1 MDEGTAAGPKR
12 NWWSRPGQRPAEPS
26 AQAPAAPGPATPE
39 VGATPEAGAA
49 PETEG
54 AAATRERTAPPAGAA
69 GDLPTGPTAPTGPEG
84 IASAAPQAGTD
95 QQPTE
100 PSGSTPNGAP
110 GSTPNGAP
118 GSTPGAS
125 SDAGAGAGADASG
138 AAPGPG
144 SGIPSSATP
153 EAGSGAPAPV
163 PPASV
168 SHAPA
173 PPAAPPQQPLHPQ
186 DPYGTPPY
194 GDPGP
199 WAPAPPVQRP
209 TATPAHGTGVPPQS
223 TGATP
228 IAGQQAAYG
237 GAPVPPSRQ
246 PFPAQ
251 PQPPVG
257 PPHEDSARTPMPWAE
272 PPSAPGRP
280 PQGPDAPHHPA
291 AAPPP
296 SGADAAPRGAGDGA
310 GLPAVM
316 HDASGGAPLPPEAHG
331 APQPRHLPQPGPGG
345 VEPGPGGTAGPQQ
358 PHQQGEQQ
366 SHWQQYDPWGA
377 PRHGAAMP
385 LGTPPPPPPPA
396 PRRNRRG
403 ALAAGAVA
411 LALVAGGVG
420 GGVGAYIERN
430 GGLGSI
436 ELPQDSGDRGGRKPD
451 SVAGIAQAAL
461 PSVVTLHVRGNSE
474 QGTGTGFVLDQQGHI
489 LTNNHV
495 VEPAGTGGEIAVSF
509 SGGQTAKAKV
519 IGRDGGYDLAVV
531 QVQGV
536 SGLRPLALGDSDAV
550 RVGDPVV
557 AIGAPYDL
565 ANTVT
570 AGIISAKQRPITA
583 GGKKGDGSD
592 VSYVDALQTDAPINP
607 GNSGGPLVDSRAR
620 VIGINSAIRAAGS
633 SGGGLE
639 GGQGGSIGLGFAI
652 PINQGKWVAEQLINK
667 GRVSHPVIGV
677 TLEMEYAGDGAR
689 VSAASKDG
697 GAPVTPGGPGA
708 RAGIKPRDVIT
719 KVDGQPVHS
728 GEELI
733 IKIRSHR
740 PGDRLTLTL
749 RRDGKEQTARL
760 TLGAAGQE

>member
-12 NWWSRPGQRPAEPS
+12 NWWSRSGQQPAQPP
-26 AQAPAAPGPATPE
+26 AQAPAAPGPAAPD
-39 VGATPEAGAA
+39 AEA
-49 PETEG
+49 
-54 AAATRERTAPPAGAA
+54 AAATREFTA
-69 GDLPTGPTAPTGPEG
+69 LPGE
-84 IASAAPQAGTD
+84 
-95 QQPTE
+95 
-100 PSGSTPNGAP
+100 
-110 GSTPNGAP
+110 
-118 GSTPGAS
+118 
-125 SDAGAGAGADASG
+125 AD
-138 AAPGPG
+138 AAPGTSPDTG
-144 SGIPSSATP
+144 QAAGTGAPHSPSAHTSAP
-153 EAGSGAPAPV
+153 RAPAPHA
-163 PPASV
+163 PER
-168 SHAPA
+168 HAPA
-173 PPAAPPQQPLHPQ
+173 PPVGPPAAPPRQQPLHPQ

-209 TATPAHGTGVPPQS
+209 TATPAHGTGVPPQG
-223 TGATP
+223 TGPAPQSPAPTP
-228 IAGQQAAYG
+228 AGQPTSAGQPTPAGQQPAYG
-237 GAPVPPSRQ
+237 TGAPVPPPQQ
-246 PFPAQ
+246 PSPAQ
-251 PQPPVG
+251 PQPPAG
-257 PPHEDSARTPMPWAE
+257 PQPHEGSAARAPMPQAE
-272 PPSAPGRP
+272 PSPTAAQP
-280 PQGPDAPHHPA
+280 PQAPSEAHDTSSRAPLPPA
-291 AAPPP
+291 AY
-296 SGADAAPRGAGDGA
+296 DT
-310 GLPAVM
+310 
-316 HDASGGAPLPPEAHG
+316 SGGAPLPPEAHG
-331 APQPRHLPQPGPGG
+331 APQPPHAPPPGL
-345 VEPGPGGTAGPQQ
+345 GGTEPHPGATVDGQ
-358 PHQQGEQQ
+358 PHQAPQAQQTHPPHPQSEQQ
-366 SHWQQYDPWGA
+366 GHWQQYDPWRT
-377 PRHGAAMP
+377 PQHGAAMP
-385 LGTPPPPPPPA
+385 LGTPPPPPPA

-403 ALAAGAVA
+403 ALAAGAVI

-436 ELPQDSGDRGGRKPD
+436 ELPQDTGDRGGRKPD

-474 QGTGTGFVLDQQGHI
+474 QGTGTGFVLDKQGHI

-495 VEPAGTGGEIAVSF
+495 VEPAGTGGEISVSF

-536 SGLRPLALGDSDAV
+536 SGLRPLALGDSDSV

-592 VSYVDALQTDAPINP
+592 ISYVDALQTDAPINP

-620 VIGINSAIRAAGS
+620 VIGINSAIRAADS
-633 SGGGLE
+633 SGGGLDG

-667 GRVSHPVIGV
+667 GKVLHPVIGV

-689 VSAASKDG
+689 VSSQSKDG
-697 GAPVTPGGPGA
+697 GVPVTPGGPGA
-708 RAGIKPRDVIT
+708 KAGIKPRDVIT

-749 RRDGKEQTARL
+749 RRDGKEQTAPL

>member
-12 NWWSRPGQRPAEPS
+12 NWWSRPGQRPAPPAADS
-26 AQAPAAPGPATPE
+26 AAAPGAT
-39 VGATPEAGAA
+39 A
-49 PETEG
+49 PGSEG
-54 AAATRERTAPPAGAA
+54 DAATREFPVAGVGGSNEVPRASGDAVTTGDASVSGGTSGPAPDTA
-69 GDLPTGPTAPTGPEG
+69 
-84 IASAAPQAGTD
+84 SPQA
-95 QQPTE
+95 
-100 PSGSTPNGAP
+100 
-110 GSTPNGAP
+110 
-118 GSTPGAS
+118 
-125 SDAGAGAGADASG
+125 ASG
-138 AAPGPG
+138 A
-144 SGIPSSATP
+144 PSD
-153 EAGSGAPAPV
+153 V
-163 PPASV
+163 PPSADQV
-168 SHAPA
+168 PA
-173 PPAAPPQQPLHPQ
+173 PPTAPPQQPLHPQ

-209 TATPAHGTGVPPQS
+209 MATPAHGTGVPPQG
-223 TGATP
+223 TAAVP
-228 IAGQQAAYG
+228 PPGQPAYG
-237 GAPVPPSRQ
+237 TGAPVPPQ
-246 PFPAQ
+246 PPYPAQ
-251 PQPPVG
+251 PQPPVAQ
-257 PPHEDSARTPMPWAE
+257 PQPYADSTRTPMPQAE
-272 PPSAPGRP
+272 PTAVHDRSGHAPA
-280 PQGPDAPHHPA
+280 APHDPA
-291 AAPPP
+291 ATP
-296 SGADAAPRGAGDGA
+296 SSGTDTTVLTKGDGA
-310 GLPAVM
+310 RLPAVA
-316 HDASGGAPLPPEAHG
+316 HDASGAPLPPEAHG
-331 APQPRHLPQPGPGG
+331 APHPGQPPVPQPGSHQPGEVTG
-345 VEPGPGGTAGPQQ
+345 
-358 PHQQGEQQ
+358 
-366 SHWQQYDPWGA
+366 HWQQYDPWRAPQHGGA
-377 PRHGAAMP
+377 MT
-385 LGTPPPPPPPA
+385 LGTPPPPPAA
-396 PRRNRRG
+396 PRRSRRG

-411 LALVAGGVG
+411 LALLAGGIG

-436 ELPQDSGDRGGRKPD
+436 ELPQDTGDGGGRKPD

-474 QGTGTGFVLDQQGHI
+474 QGTGTGFVLDKQGHI

-495 VEPAGTGGEIAVSF
+495 VEPAGTGGEISVSF
-509 SGGQTAKAKV
+509 SGGETAKAKV

-536 SGLRPLALGDSDAV
+536 SGLRPLALGDSDSV

-620 VIGINSAIRAAGS
+620 VIGINSAIRAADS

-639 GGQGGSIGLGFAI
+639 GGGQGGSIGLGFAI

-667 GRVSHPVIGV
+667 GKVLHPVIGV

-689 VSAASKDG
+689 VSSKSKDG

-708 RAGIKPRDVIT
+708 KAGIKPRDVIT

-749 RRDGKEQTARL
+749 RRDGGEQTAQL
-760 TLGAAGQE
+760 TLGASSQE

>member
-12 NWWSRPGQRPAEPS
+12 NWWSRSGQQPAEPS
-26 AQAPAAPGPATPE
+26 APAPAAPGPGP
-39 VGATPEAGAA
+39 AGAEDTAA
-49 PETEG
+49 P
-54 AAATRERTAPPAGAA
+54 RECAAPPAGAA
-69 GDLPTGPTAPTGPEG
+69 PAGQDEAGPGGSRTG
-84 IASAAPQAGTD
+84 AGTE
-95 QQPTE
+95 Q
-100 PSGSTPNGAP
+100 AA
-110 GSTPNGAP
+110 AP
-118 GSTPGAS
+118 GSTPGA
-125 SDAGAGAGADASG
+125 D
-138 AAPGPG
+138 
-144 SGIPSSATP
+144 
-153 EAGSGAPAPV
+153 SGAPHASAPQV
-163 PPASV
+163 
-168 SHAPA
+168 PA
-173 PPAAPPQQPLHPQ
+173 PPAAPPRQQPLHPQ

-223 TGATP
+223 TGPAP
-228 IAGQQAAYG
+228 QGAAPMPAGQQSPYG
-237 GAPVPPSRQ
+237 TGAPVPPPQQ
-246 PFPAQ
+246 PFTAQ
-251 PQPPVG
+251 PQPPAG
-257 PPHEDSARTPMPWAE
+257 PQPQGSSARTPMPQAE
-272 PPSAPGRP
+272 PSPAQPPYSPQPPAEQPPAQPAPY
-280 PQGPDAPHHPA
+280 PA
-291 AAPPP
+291 AATPP
-296 SGADAAPRGAGDGA
+296 SGTDTTQLTAADGA
-310 GLPAVM
+310 RLPATA
-316 HDASGGAPLPPEAHG
+316 HDASGGAPLPPEAHS
-331 APQPRHLPQPGPGG
+331 APQPDAA
-345 VEPGPGGTAGPQQ
+345 AGPQQ
-358 PHQQGEQQ
+358 PPNPEHPLNPQQPQSPQQPQNSPQPPPLQQPPHPQGDQQ
-366 SHWQQYDPWGA
+366 SHWQQYDPWGT
-377 PRHGAAMP
+377 PQHGAAMP
-385 LGTPPPPPPPA
+385 LGTPPPPPA
-396 PRRNRRG
+396 PKRNRRG

-411 LALVAGGVG
+411 LALLAGGIG

-436 ELPQDSGDRGGRKPD
+436 ELPQDTGDGGGRKPD

-474 QGTGTGFVLDQQGHI
+474 QGTGTGFVLDTQGHI

-495 VEPAGTGGEIAVSF
+495 VEPAGTGGEISVSF

-536 SGLRPLALGDSDAV
+536 SGLRPLALGDSDSV

-620 VIGINSAIRAAGS
+620 VIGINSAIRAADS

-639 GGQGGSIGLGFAI
+639 GGSQGGSIGLGFAI

-667 GRVSHPVIGV
+667 GKVMHPVIGV

-689 VSAASKDG
+689 VSSKSKDG

-708 RAGIKPRDVIT
+708 KAGIKPRDVIT

-749 RRDGKEQTARL
+749 RRDGKEQTAQL
-760 TLGAAGQE
+760 TLGAAAGQE